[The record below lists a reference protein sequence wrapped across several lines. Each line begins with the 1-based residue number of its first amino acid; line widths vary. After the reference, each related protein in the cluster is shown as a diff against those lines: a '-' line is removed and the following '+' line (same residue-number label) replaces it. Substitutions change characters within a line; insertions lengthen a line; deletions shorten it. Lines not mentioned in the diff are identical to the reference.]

1 MSIEELKIKKE
12 LETIKKTK
20 EKINKYIGML
30 IAKKIDEDKIEDK
43 ERKDNLFKIRS
54 SCLSCMNIAL
64 YRYNITNFK
73 RKIKNNGIII
83 PKDNFLNLLNYKH
96 LLYYRSML
104 NKFYNEVLKI
114 KSGWETSMESIST
127 PIAEAYTGSGLDART
142 YFYDHENITPLED
155 LEKYFSEKYQK
166 KVELV
171 PKENHETVVYDVPNN
186 TVLVKTSEVL
196 IGITN
201 SETKEELYKKIENL
215 KKEII
220 NNLSYIPGIKN
231 DYAFYNS
238 LYNQIVKKV
247 YNRDVNEIIN
257 TLNNRKDIPIKISSL
272 ISVMPIKHLT
282 YFYKALE
289 ELNNYIISK
298 RNIVNSNTIN
308 SLYDMAISNGV
319 KVHDTISKESKK
331 TPYQDL
337 VSEVKKGGKR

>member
-43 ERKDNLFKIRS
+43 ERKDKLFKIRS

-73 RKIKNNGIII
+73 RKIKNNGITI
-83 PKDNFLNLLNYKH
+83 PNDNFLNLLNYKH

-104 NKFYNEVLKI
+104 NKFYNNVLKI
-114 KSGWETSMESIST
+114 KEFD
-127 PIAEAYTGSGLDART
+127 EAGLGALAAKCGLDART

-272 ISVMPIKHLT
+272 INVMPIKHLT

-298 RNIVNSNTIN
+298 RNIVNSNTVN

-337 VSEVKKGGKR
+337 VSEVKKGGHK

>member
-43 ERKDNLFKIRS
+43 ERKDKLFKIRS

-73 RKIKNNGIII
+73 RKIKNNGITI
-83 PKDNFLNLLNYKH
+83 PNDNFLNLLNYKH

-104 NKFYNEVLKI
+104 NKFYNNVLKI
-114 KSGWETSMESIST
+114 KEFDES
-127 PIAEAYTGSGLDART
+127 ALGALAAKCGLDART

-201 SETKEELYKKIENL
+201 SETKEELYEKIENL

>member
-1 MSIEELKIKKE
+1 MSIEERKIKKE

-20 EKINKYIGML
+20 EKINKHLGKL
-30 IAKKIDEDKIEDK
+30 IAKKIDKEKIEDK
-43 ERKDNLFKIRS
+43 KELTDLFKARS
-54 SCLSCMNIAL
+54 GCLSCMNIAL
-64 YRYNITNFK
+64 YRSNVTK
-73 RKIKNNGIII
+73 LKQKIKDNGIII
-83 PKDNFLNLLNYKH
+83 PNDNFLNLLNYKH

-104 NKFYNEVLKI
+104 NKFYNEV
-114 KSGWETSMESIST
+114 SSMKEFNES
-127 PIAEAYTGSGLDART
+127 ALGALAAKCGVDART

-201 SETKEELYKKIENL
+201 SETKEELYEKIENL

-247 YNRDVNEIIN
+247 YNRDINEIID
-257 TLNNRKDIPIKISSL
+257 TLNNRKDIPIKVCSL
-272 ISVMPIKHLT
+272 ISIMPKKHLT

-298 RNIVNSNTIN
+298 RNIVNSNVVN
-308 SLYDMAISNGV
+308 SLYDIAISNGV

-337 VSEVKKGGKR
+337 VSEVKKGGHK

>member
-43 ERKDNLFKIRS
+43 ERKDKLFKIRS

-73 RKIKNNGIII
+73 RKIKNNGITI
-83 PKDNFLNLLNYKH
+83 PNDNFLNLLNYKH

-104 NKFYNEVLKI
+104 NKFYNNVLKI
-114 KSGWETSMESIST
+114 KEFD
-127 PIAEAYTGSGLDART
+127 EAGLGALAAKCGLDART

-171 PKENHETVVYDVPNN
+171 PKENHEIVVYDVPNN

>member
-1 MSIEELKIKKE
+1 MSIEERKIKKE

-20 EKINKYIGML
+20 EKINKHLGKL
-30 IAKKIDEDKIEDK
+30 IAKKIDKEKIEDK
-43 ERKDNLFKIRS
+43 KELTDLFKARS
-54 SCLSCMNIAL
+54 GCLSCMNIAL
-64 YRYNITNFK
+64 YRYNVTK
-73 RKIKNNGIII
+73 LKQKIKDNGIII
-83 PKDNFLNLLNYKH
+83 PNDNFLNLLNYKH

-104 NKFYNEVLKI
+104 NKFYNEV
-114 KSGWETSMESIST
+114 SSMKEFTASALGALAVKCGIN
-127 PIAEAYTGSGLDART
+127 ART

-186 TVLVKTSEVL
+186 TVLVKTSEAL

-201 SETKEELYKKIENL
+201 SETKEELYKKIEEL

-337 VSEVKKGGKR
+337 VSEVKKGGHK

>member
-1 MSIEELKIKKE
+1 MSIEERKIKKE

-20 EKINKYIGML
+20 EKINKHLGKL
-30 IAKKIDEDKIEDK
+30 IAKKIDKEKIEDK
-43 ERKDNLFKIRS
+43 KELTDLFKARS
-54 SCLSCMNIAL
+54 GCLSCMNISL

-73 RKIKNNGIII
+73 RKIKNNGITI
-83 PKDNFLNLLNYKH
+83 PNDNFLNLLNYKH

-104 NKFYNEVLKI
+104 NKFYNNVLKI
-114 KSGWETSMESIST
+114 KEFD
-127 PIAEAYTGSGLDART
+127 EAGLGALAAKCGVDART

-166 KVELV
+166 KVELA

-186 TVLVKTSEVL
+186 TVLVKNSEVL

-201 SETKEELYKKIENL
+201 NETKEELYKKIEEL

-308 SLYDMAISNGV
+308 SLYDIAISNGV

-337 VSEVKKGGKR
+337 VSEVKKGGHK

>member
-64 YRYNITNFK
+64 YRSNVTK
-73 RKIKNNGIII
+73 LKQKIKDNGIII
-83 PKDNFLNLLNYKH
+83 PNDNFLNLLNYKH

-104 NKFYNEVLKI
+104 NKFYNEVSSI
-114 KSGWETSMESIST
+114 KEFNES
-127 PIAEAYTGSGLDART
+127 ALGALAAKCGLDART

-201 SETKEELYKKIENL
+201 SETKEELYEKIENL

-257 TLNNRKDIPIKISSL
+257 TLNN
-272 ISVMPIKHLT
+272 SVMPIKHLT

-337 VSEVKKGGKR
+337 VSEVKKGGHK

>member
-64 YRYNITNFK
+64 YRSNVTK
-73 RKIKNNGIII
+73 LKQKIKDNGIII
-83 PKDNFLNLLNYKH
+83 PNDNFLNLLNYKH

-104 NKFYNEVLKI
+104 NKFYNEVSSI
-114 KSGWETSMESIST
+114 KEFNESALGA
-127 PIAEAYTGSGLDART
+127 IAAKCGLDART

-201 SETKEELYKKIENL
+201 SETKEELYEKIENL

-337 VSEVKKGGKR
+337 VSEVKKGGHK

>member
-1 MSIEELKIKKE
+1 MSIEERKIKKE

-20 EKINKYIGML
+20 EKINKHLGKL
-30 IAKKIDEDKIEDK
+30 IAKKIDKEKIEDK
-43 ERKDNLFKIRS
+43 KELTDLFKART
-54 SCLSCMNIAL
+54 CMNIAL

-73 RKIKNNGIII
+73 RKIKNNGITI
-83 PKDNFLNLLNYKH
+83 PNDNFLNLLNYKH

-104 NKFYNEVLKI
+104 NKFYNNVLKI
-114 KSGWETSMESIST
+114 KEFD
-127 PIAEAYTGSGLDART
+127 EAGLGALAAKCGVDART

-171 PKENHETVVYDVPNN
+171 PKENHEIVVYDVPNN

-201 SETKEELYKKIENL
+201 SETKEELYEKIENL

-337 VSEVKKGGKR
+337 VSEVKKGGHK

>member
-43 ERKDNLFKIRS
+43 KELTDLFKARS
-54 SCLSCMNIAL
+54 GCLSCMNIAL

-73 RKIKNNGIII
+73 RKIKNNGITI
-83 PKDNFLNLLNYKH
+83 PNDNFLNLLNYKH

-104 NKFYNEVLKI
+104 NKFYNNVLKI
-114 KSGWETSMESIST
+114 KEFDES
-127 PIAEAYTGSGLDART
+127 ALGALAAKCGLDART

-201 SETKEELYKKIENL
+201 SETKEELYEKIENL

-337 VSEVKKGGKR
+337 VSEVKKGGHK

>member
-43 ERKDNLFKIRS
+43 ERKDKLFKIRS

-73 RKIKNNGIII
+73 RKIKNNGITI
-83 PKDNFLNLLNYKH
+83 PNDNFLNLLNYKH

-104 NKFYNEVLKI
+104 NKFYNNVLKI
-114 KSGWETSMESIST
+114 KEFD
-127 PIAEAYTGSGLDART
+127 EAGLGALAAKCGLDART

-319 KVHDTISKESKK
+319 KAHDTISKESKK

>member
-43 ERKDNLFKIRS
+43 ERKDKLFKIRS

-73 RKIKNNGIII
+73 RKIKNNGITI
-83 PKDNFLNLLNYKH
+83 PNDNFLNLLNYKY

-104 NKFYNEVLKI
+104 NKFYNNVLKI
-114 KSGWETSMESIST
+114 KEFD
-127 PIAEAYTGSGLDART
+127 EAGLGVLAAKCGLDART

-337 VSEVKKGGKR
+337 VSEVKKGGHK